1 MCRSAGTAGHRV
13 RGWLHLPAGHD
24 GPLPAI
30 VQYIGYGGGRGLPHE
45 SVLWAAAGYAHLVMD
60 TRGQGSTWSIGDTPD
75 AEADGAPAHPGFMTR
90 GILDPATYYY
100 RRVFADAV
108 RAVEAARSH
117 PAVDPARVAVTGGS
131 QGGGISIAVAG
142 LVPDVAA
149 VMTDVPFLAD
159 FRRAITIT
167 DEDPY
172 TEIARYLKAHR
183 DHTDRVLETLSYFDV
198 AILGRRAK
206 APGALLGRVDGR
218 DLPALDRLR
227 RIQRVRRSQG
237 DHRVPLQR
245 PRGRRG
251 VPRHRQDALDRRSV
265 RRAAWTA
272 RLTGLR
278 IALFITCYND
288 LLYPEVGQA
297 IVRLLRRLG
306 HEVEFPAEQTCCGQM
321 HFNSGY
327 QDACIPLVQR
337 FVDAFAGYDAVV
349 TPSGSCASM
358 VRRYHPLV
366 AGLAADGGVDAG
378 LPERVATVSPTV
390 YELSEFLVDVL
401 GVTDV
406 GARFPHTVA
415 FHPTCHS
422 TRLLGV
428 GDRPTRLLAAVDGL
442 TLVDLPR
449 SEACCGFGGTF
460 AVKNAD
466 TSVAMGL
473 DKVDDVLGSGADV
486 LTAGDTSCLMH
497 IGGLLSR
504 RGSPVRVMHL
514 AEILASTGA
523 DA

>member
-1 MCRSAGTAGHRV
+1 M
-13 RGWLHLPAGHD
+13 
-24 GPLPAI
+24 
-30 VQYIGYGGGRGLPHE
+30 
-45 SVLWAAAGYAHLVMD
+45 
-60 TRGQGSTWSIGDTPD
+60 
-75 AEADGAPAHPGFMTR
+75 
-90 GILDPATYYY
+90 
-100 RRVFADAV
+100 
-108 RAVEAARSH
+108 
-117 PAVDPARVAVTGGS
+117 
-131 QGGGISIAVAG
+131 
-142 LVPDVAA
+142 
-149 VMTDVPFLAD
+149 
-159 FRRAITIT
+159 
-167 DEDPY
+167 
-172 TEIARYLKAHR
+172 
-183 DHTDRVLETLSYFDV
+183 
-198 AILGRRAK
+198 
-206 APGALLGRVDGR
+206 
-218 DLPALDRLR
+218 
-227 RIQRVRRSQG
+227 
-237 DHRVPLQR
+237 
-245 PRGRRG
+245 
-251 VPRHRQDALDRRSV
+251 
-265 RRAAWTA
+265 
-272 RLTGLR
+272 R

-306 HEVEFPAEQTCCGQM
+306 HEVEFPTEQTCCGQM

-366 AGLAADGGVDAG
+366 AGLAADGGVDTG

-473 DKVDDVLGSGADV
+473 DKVDDVVGSGADV

-523 DA
+523 DS